1 MDIDELRT
9 HVRALHDRGLSTN
22 AIARELGVPRGKAA
36 PLVRDLSRQQDAS
49 TSPPAVVGCWVTP
62 GWSVGLTVAPDRDWP
77 DQPEHGIEASGLVGV
92 IVAREM
98 RRPRDRVSVCGY
110 LVDTYCLGVKDALGP
125 RSMRRGGLDG
135 FIDRFAAPFGG
146 RPLPSDIELARHLV
160 WGGVAYAREL
170 GLPPHADFRAAA
182 GHLGALEE
190 PCAIQFGHRGR
201 PTYVQGPYD
210 DADRILRALRR
221 SVGPDGFGFTLVA
234 GNVDATFVP
243 V

>member
-1 MDIDELRT
+1 MSCAPTSAPCTTAACPPTRSPVNWASRGGRRHRWYVTCPASRT
-9 HVRALHDRGLSTN
+9 
-22 AIARELGVPRGKAA
+22 PA
-36 PLVRDLSRQQDAS
+36 PHHRPSWAVGSRR
-49 TSPPAVVGCWVTP
+49 
-62 GWSVGLTVAPDRDWP
+62 GWSVGLTVDADRDWP

-98 RRPRDRVSVCGY
+98 RRPGNRVSVCGY

-125 RSMRRGGLDG
+125 RSMRRGSLGG
-135 FIDRFAAPFGG
+135 FIDRFTAPFGG
-146 RPLPSDIELARHLV
+146 RPLPSDIELVRHLV
-160 WGGVAYAREL
+160 RGGVTYAREL

-182 GHLGALEE
+182 GHLGELEE

-221 SVGPDGFGFTLVA
+221 SVGPDGFGLTLVEGGA
-234 GNVDATFVP
+234 AATVARA
-243 V
+243 